1 MSALLETEA
10 ITQALE
16 IIDKGLGAMH
26 TRELVSTTEV
36 TDLLLDMRSLLA
48 ATDVDLVD
56 LGELGEL
63 EPAVN

>member
-48 ATDVDLVD
+48 AADADLVD
-56 LGELGEL
+56 LGEL